1 MQNTGLRITYLILL
15 FNFVF
20 LSRSIA
26 QDATGKPKEKPFSFP
41 LQLEM
46 RIPFG
51 PTAFPNG
58 SDFFL
63 IYELYL
69 TNFSTSPIRLKR
81 MELLKG
87 NRKSNTPIVSF
98 DSLELKSMVKIL
110 GNDNSGDR
118 LSIGAGQ
125 SAVVYIEAKTSKE
138 IPFPNNMIHRII
150 TPADSLDGAAL
161 NSHTT
166 KLQTLNAP
174 VLGSDWIAA
183 DGPGNSIANHH
194 RRGNIILGGRT
205 VNSRRFAIDW
215 KKVKDSLSFSG
226 DPANVQSY
234 FCYGEKI
241 FAVADGTVVSATDG
255 LPDNIPG
262 HGKAFH
268 PAVPLT
274 FEKLP
279 GNTIVIDLGDGQYAH
294 YMHMK
299 SGSIKVKKGDHVT
312 KGQLLGK
319 IGNSGDAREPHL
331 HFEVTTSAKL
341 LLGEGL
347 PYVIDS
353 YKLGYQN
360 GFDKVRNKELPKEKE
375 IVEFGKANKR

>member
-1 MQNTGLRITYLILL
+1 
-15 FNFVF
+15 
-20 LSRSIA
+20 
-26 QDATGKPKEKPFSFP
+26 
-41 LQLEM
+41 M
-46 RIPFG
+46 RIPYG

-58 SDFFL
+58 SNFFL

-69 TNFSTSPIRLKR
+69 TNFSTSPVRLQR

-87 NRKSNTPIVSF
+87 GLKSNVPIVSF

-110 GNDNSGDR
+110 GNENPEDR

-138 IPFPNNMIHRII
+138 KPFSNNLRHRII
-150 TPADSLDGAAL
+150 TSADSLEGAIV
-161 NSHTT
+161 NIHTT
-166 KLQTLNAP
+166 KLQTFKSP
-174 VLGSDWIAA
+174 VAGPDWIAA
-183 DGPGNSIANHH
+183 DGPGNSIDNHH
-194 RRGNIILGGRT
+194 RRGNLILGGRT

-255 LPDNIPG
+255 LPDNVPG
-262 HGKAFH
+262 HGMAFH
-268 PAVPLT
+268 PAVTLT
-274 FEKLP
+274 LEKLP
-279 GNTIVIDLGDGQYAH
+279 GNHIIIDLGGGHYAH

-299 SGSIKVKKGDHVT
+299 PGSVWVKKGDHVS
-312 KGQLLGK
+312 KGQLLGN

-331 HFEVTTSAKL
+331 HFEVTTSAQL
-341 LLGEGL
+341 LLGEGI
-347 PYVIDS
+347 PYVIDRYRS
-353 YKLGYQN
+353 GYQK
-360 GFDKVRNKELPKEKE
+360 GFDDLHHNELPKEKD
-375 IVEFGKANKR
+375 IVDFGKVKKK